1 MAPVSLLG
9 VVFLASLVD
18 MAESLSSAELDNLTS
33 IISLTASN
41 IDEQIAKKHHFVLF
55 YAAG

>member
-9 VVFLASLVD
+9 AFFLVPLVD
-18 MAESLSSAELDNLTS
+18 MAENLSSAELDNLTS
-33 IISLTASN
+33 ILSLTASN